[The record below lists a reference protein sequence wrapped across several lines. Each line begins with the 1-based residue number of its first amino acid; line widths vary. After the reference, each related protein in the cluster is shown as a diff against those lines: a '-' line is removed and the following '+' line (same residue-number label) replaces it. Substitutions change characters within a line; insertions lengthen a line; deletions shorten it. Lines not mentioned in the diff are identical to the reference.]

1 MARRGAELRE
11 HILDTAKFAF
21 LESGFERTS
30 MDAVA
35 ARAQTSKRSLYAHF
49 PTKDALF
56 LAVVDRV
63 HDLFRGRLRTPDHYT
78 DDPADPAEAV
88 ALFCGRFL
96 QLLGWAV
103 VLRTCRM
110 GITEAER
117 LPEAAARLYEVF
129 FGTATERLA
138 TYLRG
143 QFGLDA
149 AAGEALAA
157 RLLGMT
163 VYPALP
169 RALFGIGE
177 LREDLP
183 DEASIE
189 TDVDMTAIRRAAES
203 ALSGRVAASGGKASL

>member
-11 HILDTAKFAF
+11 HILDTAKWIF

-49 PTKDALF
+49 ATKDALF
-56 LAVVDRV
+56 LAVIDRV
-63 HDLFRGRLRTPDHYT
+63 HDLFQGRLLTPDRYSG
-78 DDPADPAEAV
+78 DPAEAA

-96 QLLGWAV
+96 QMLGWAPI
-103 VLRTCRM
+103 LRTCRM

-117 LPEAAARLYEVF
+117 LPAAGAQLYEVF
-129 FGTATERLA
+129 FGTATERL
-138 TYLRG
+138 TGYLCG
-143 QFGLDA
+143 QYGLDA
-149 AAGEALAA
+149 AAGETLAA

-169 RALFGIGE
+169 QALFGIGD
-177 LREDLP
+177 LRDDMPEA
-183 DEASIE
+183 ASID
-189 TDVDMTAIRRAAES
+189 TDVDMTAIRQATRL
-203 ALSGRVAASGGKASL
+203 ALPARDTIDDRYR

>member
-11 HILDTAKFAF
+11 HILDTAKWAF

-35 ARAQTSKRSLYAHF
+35 TRARTSKRSLYAYF
-49 PTKDALF
+49 PTKAELF

-63 HDLFRGRLRTPDHYT
+63 RDLFRGRILTPDRYA
-78 DDPADPAEAV
+78 DDPAEAA

-96 QLLGWAV
+96 QMLCWAPI
-103 VLRTCRM
+103 LQTCRM

-117 LPEAAARLYEVF
+117 LPEAAAQLYEAL
-129 FGTATERLA
+129 FGTATDRLA
-138 TYLRG
+138 AYLSG
-143 QFGLDA
+143 QYGLDA

-157 RLLGMT
+157 RLLGMV
-163 VYPALP
+163 VYPFRP
-169 RALFGIGE
+169 RALFGVGE

-183 DEASIE
+183 DAASIDA
-189 TDVDMTAIRRAAES
+189 DVDMTAIRRATLLVLPARDS
-203 ALSGRVAASGGKASL
+203 AQAAP

>member
-11 HILDTAKFAF
+11 HILDEAKWAF

-63 HDLFRGRLRTPDHYT
+63 HDLFRGRLLTPGHYA
-78 DDPADPAEAV
+78 DDPAEAA

-96 QLLGWAV
+96 QMLGYAPI
-103 VLRTCRM
+103 LRTCRL

-138 TYLRG
+138 AYLCG
-143 QFGLDA
+143 PYGLDA
-149 AAGEALAA
+149 AAGGALAA

-163 VYPALP
+163 VYPALT
-169 RALFGIGE
+169 RTLFGVGE
-177 LREDLP
+177 LRDDLP
-183 DEASIE
+183 DEAAIE
-189 TDVDMTAIRRAAES
+189 TDVDMTPIRQAARLTLPQ
-203 ALSGRVAASGGKASL
+203 ADTATADTA

>member
-63 HDLFRGRLRTPDHYT
+63 HDLFRGRLQTPERYAD
-78 DDPADPAEAV
+78 DPAEAA

-96 QLLGWAV
+96 QLLGWATI
-103 VLRTCRM
+103 LQTCRL
-110 GITEAER
+110 GITEAQR

-129 FGTATERLA
+129 FGTAGERLA
-138 TYLRG
+138 AYLCTQYR
-143 QFGLDA
+143 LDA
-149 AAGEALAA
+149 AAGETLAA

-177 LREDLP
+177 LRAGMP

-189 TDVDMTAIRRAAES
+189 TDVDMAAIRQATRL
-203 ALSGRVAASGGKASL
+203 ALPEKTA

>member
-49 PTKDALF
+49 PTKDALV

-63 HDLFRGRLRTPDHYT
+63 HELFQGRLLTPADYT
-78 DDPADPAEAV
+78 DASADPAEAA

-96 QLLGWAV
+96 QLLGWATI
-103 VLRTCRM
+103 LRTCRM

-138 TYLRG
+138 AYLRG
-143 QFGLDA
+143 QYALDA
-149 AAGEALAA
+149 ADAETLAA
-157 RLLGMT
+157 QLLGMT
-163 VYPALP
+163 VYPTLP
-169 RALFGIGE
+169 RTLFGIGE
-177 LREDLP
+177 LRDDLP
-183 DEASIE
+183 DEAAIA
-189 TDVDMTAIRRAAES
+189 TDVDMTAIRRLTRL
-203 ALSGRVAASGGKASL
+203 ALPERMRQ